1 MNHWL
6 SMLLSIASFGA
17 FALGMERHQ
26 RVIFQKKLGNA
37 SPWTLRTV
45 GGLGL
50 TTALFVAVRGPDM
63 ALGLVAWFGH
73 ISLAAGT
80 VFLALAVRPKRVVS
94 SRKSETVP

>member
-1 MNHWL
+1 
-6 SMLLSIASFGA
+6 MLLSIASFGA

-26 RVIFQKKLGNA
+26 RAICHRKLGNA
-37 SPWTLRTV
+37 STWTLRAV

-80 VFLALAVRPKRVVS
+80 VFLALAVRPQQGGS